1 MKVKMG
7 LEKMKNK
14 IINYLKLID
23 IFLPYIFSLFLIDLI
38 PMNLRVLSIYFNVI
52 IFFIMYIIFRYI
64 NIKEKILDFT
74 DLIFEFILIISVFK
88 SLDFDKIT
96 VILILLSIFL
106 SMYKIKNINVK
117 FIKEIIKYILYGELI
132 IFFLL
137 IIFISRLELI
147 YI

>member
-1 MKVKMG
+1 
-7 LEKMKNK
+7 MKNK

-23 IFLPYIFSLFLIDLI
+23 IFLPYIFSLFLMDLI
-38 PMNLRVLSIYFNVI
+38 PMNLSVLSIYFNVI

-64 NIKEKILDFT
+64 NIKEKILDFI

>member
-1 MKVKMG
+1 
-7 LEKMKNK
+7 MKNK